1 MPNEDQTGEILSS
14 QSCNGTLVGLVHE
27 AWDCKGCLTRARA
40 KVSVESDN
48 GHEPVNT
55 LDYLDSSVKSRIWN
69 EREEYEISLSP
80 LPRLVVTSGLIPK
93 LPREDF

>member
-40 KVSVESDN
+40 KVSGRQDCAQEMGSTN
-48 GHEPVNT
+48 VNQ
-55 LDYLDSSVKSRIWN
+55 LSRTMDTN
-69 EREEYEISLSP
+69 L
-80 LPRLVVTSGLIPK
+80 LI
-93 LPREDF
+93 D